1 MLRFLNN
8 LKALFCMKRIEAI
21 VPKTSLEKVVKA
33 IRKIGVGGLTVA
45 NCQGQGA
52 AEPPL
57 VGEYYS
63 RNWIV
68 TVVDDS
74 NVDDIMEAIANAGCT
89 KSKGDGKIFVTN
101 VEQYMDICTK
111 HKGAHTL

>member
-1 MLRFLNN
+1 MILHD
-8 LKALFCMKRIEAI
+8 MKRVEAI
-21 VPKTSLEKVVKA
+21 VPKASLEKVVKA
-33 IRKIGVGGLTVA
+33 IRKIGVGGLTVT

-74 NVDDIMEAIANAGCT
+74 KVDDIMTAIANAGCT

-101 VEQYMDICTK
+101 VEQSMDICTK